1 MCTKHLKAIIVQA
14 LANLAELEHVDN
26 APSREVASMS
36 ASTTDRALKGLKR
49 VGPGSVRKNRRSGKD
64 DPATYFTCCPGG
76 KGIAAEAEPGHLQ
89 VDTVAL
95 CGGDMRGNFFWT
107 LTQTDRNTQW
117 TETTMTWNRGMHN
130 TVAAL
135 KRLER
140 RFPFPILCPCGAP
153 ITGGISRM
161 SGIL

>member
-1 MCTKHLKAIIVQA
+1 MCTKHLKAIIVRA

-76 KGIAAEAEPGHLQ
+76 KGMVAHPSQAASDRNGAEADADSGSRTGNVYMQ
-89 VDTVAL
+89 VTECFTVSVGRSRL
-95 CGGDMRGNFFWT
+95 CAARHPFGDGPCYRHSQPST
-107 LTQTDRNTQW
+107 PSP
-117 TETTMTWNRGMHN
+117 
-130 TVAAL
+130 TVSFL
-135 KRLER
+135 LDELGRIHR
-140 RFPFPILCPCGAP
+140 VG
-153 ITGGISRM
+153 
-161 SGIL
+161 